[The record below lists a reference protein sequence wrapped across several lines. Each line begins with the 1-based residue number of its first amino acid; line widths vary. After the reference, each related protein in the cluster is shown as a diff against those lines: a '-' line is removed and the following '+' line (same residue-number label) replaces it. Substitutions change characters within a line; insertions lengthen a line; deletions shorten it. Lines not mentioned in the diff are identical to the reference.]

1 MASGSIKQDDRAGG
15 MIGIVWRSGLCDIM
29 DVAKSPVGTMNEHA
43 DIGLIG
49 LAVMGQN
56 LALNIADH
64 GYRVAVFNRT
74 AERTRAFVD
83 SPEAEGRPLVPTFEL
98 AELLQVTRKPRAIV
112 MMVKAGDP
120 VDQQIEQLVPLLEA
134 GDVLVDGGNARYQ
147 DTIRREKAL
156 REKGILFVGT
166 GISGG
171 EDGARHG
178 PSIMA
183 GGESEA
189 IERIAP
195 VLEAISAKVDG
206 EPCYAHIGSDG
217 AGHFVKMMHNGI
229 EYADMQLIA
238 EAYALM
244 KGPAAMT
251 YPEMRTTFAAWNKGE
266 LDSYLIEITA
276 DILGKSDD
284 ETGKPMAEV
293 ILDRAGQKGTGGW
306 AVRAA
311 LDYGSTA
318 PTITA
323 AVEART
329 ISSMKDER
337 VRAATRLKGPAAA
350 LDLDVDRFVD
360 QLELALLASKVCA
373 YAQGFAV
380 IDAAAAG
387 HGWTLD
393 KAGIASIWRGGCIIR
408 ARLLRHI
415 RAAYERDPALANL
428 MLDPHFASLL
438 EQAQPAWR
446 AIAALGIEQG
456 IALPAF
462 SSALAYYDGYRT
474 AELPA
479 NLIQAQRDYFGAH
492 TFERTDR
499 EGSFH
504 RDWSG

>member
-1 MASGSIKQDDRAGG
+1 
-15 MIGIVWRSGLCDIM
+15 
-29 DVAKSPVGTMNEHA
+29 MNQQA

-83 SPEAEGRPLVPTFEL
+83 SPEAAGRPLIPTFEL
-98 AELLQVTRKPRAIV
+98 AELLQVTTKPSIIV

-120 VDQQIEQLVPLLEA
+120 VDEQIAQLLPFLQP
-134 GDVLVDGGNARYQ
+134 GDVLVDGGNARYH
-147 DTIRREKAL
+147 DTVRREKQL
-156 REKGILFVGT
+156 KEKGILFVGT

-171 EDGARHG
+171 EEGARHG

-183 GGESEA
+183 GGEREA
-189 IERIAP
+189 LERIAP
-195 VLEAISAKVDG
+195 VLKAISAKVDD

-244 KGPAAMT
+244 KGPAALT
-251 YPEMRTTFAAWNKGE
+251 YPEMRATFAGWNEGE
-266 LDSYLIEITA
+266 LDSYLIQITS
-276 DILGKSDD
+276 DILSKTDPD
-284 ETGKPMAEV
+284 TKNPMAEV

-318 PTITA
+318 PTIAA

-329 ISSMKDER
+329 LSSMKAER
-337 VRAATRLKGPAAA
+337 VTAASKLKGPGKA
-350 LDLDVDRFVD
+350 LDLDVDGFVD

-380 IDAAAAG
+380 IDAAAAS
-387 HGWTLD
+387 HGWSVN
-393 KAGIASIWRGGCIIR
+393 KAEIASIWRGGCIIR

-415 RAAYERDPALANL
+415 RTAYERDPKLANL
-428 MLDPHFASLL
+428 MLDPYFAGVL
-438 EQAQPAWR
+438 ERAQPAWR
-446 AIAALGIEQG
+446 AIVALGIEQG
-456 IALPAF
+456 VPLPAF
-462 SSALAYYDGYRT
+462 SSALAYYDGYRS

-492 TFERTDR
+492 TFERTDK
-499 EGSFH
+499 EGSF
-504 RDWSG
+504 

>member
-1 MASGSIKQDDRAGG
+1 
-15 MIGIVWRSGLCDIM
+15 
-29 DVAKSPVGTMNEHA
+29 MNENA

-64 GYRVAVFNRT
+64 GYRIAVFNRSE
-74 AERTRAFVD
+74 ERTRTFME
-83 SPEAEGRPLVPTFEL
+83 SAEVAGRPLIPSYEL
-98 AELLQVTRKPRAIV
+98 AKFVQTLKTPRAII
-112 MMVKAGDP
+112 MMVKAGEP
-120 VDQQIEQLVPLLEA
+120 VDQQIEALLPLLDP
-134 GDVLVDGGNARYQ
+134 GDILVDGGNARYH

-156 REKGILFVGT
+156 REKGFLFVGT

-171 EDGARHG
+171 EEGARHG

-183 GGESEA
+183 GGDHEA
-189 IERIAP
+189 LSSVAP
-195 VLEAISAKVDG
+195 VLEAISAKVDD

-244 KGPAAMT
+244 KGPAAMA
-251 YPEMRTTFAAWNKGE
+251 YPDMQTTFAGWNKGE

-276 DILGKSDD
+276 DILGKNDP
-284 ETGKPMAEV
+284 ETGQPMVDV

-306 AVRAA
+306 SVRAA

-318 PTITA
+318 PTISA

-329 ISSMKDER
+329 LSSMKTER
-337 VRAATRLKGPAAA
+337 VAAAGKLKGPTAA
-350 LDLDVDRFVD
+350 LDLDVTSFIG

-380 IDAAAAG
+380 MDAAAAD
-387 HGWTLD
+387 HGWHLN
-393 KAGIASIWRGGCIIR
+393 KAEIASIWRGGCIIR
-408 ARLLRHI
+408 ARFLRHI
-415 RAAYERDPALANL
+415 RAAYERDPALPNL
-428 MLDPHFASLL
+428 MLDPYFADLL
-438 EQAQPAWR
+438 ERAQPAWR
-446 AIAALGIEQG
+446 EVVALGIRQG
-456 IALPAF
+456 LPLPAF
-462 SSALAYYDGYRT
+462 SSALAYYDSYRS
-474 AELPA
+474 ADLPA

-492 TFERTDR
+492 TYERTDR
-499 EGSFH
+499 EGVFH
-504 RDWSG
+504 TDWSA